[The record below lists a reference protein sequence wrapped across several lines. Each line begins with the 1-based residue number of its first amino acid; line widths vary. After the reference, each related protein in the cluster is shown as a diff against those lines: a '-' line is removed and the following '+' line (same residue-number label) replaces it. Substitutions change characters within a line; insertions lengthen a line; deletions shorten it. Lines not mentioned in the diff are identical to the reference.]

1 MRVLILGT
9 GAGLFSM
16 FFKSQLKENLK
27 ELITVDI
34 SQEIVEVGKKHFGF
48 KEDEV
53 VKSVI
58 GDAYQ
63 YVEDESKKEGLEKFD
78 LIIMDINY

>member
-1 MRVLILGT
+1 
-9 GAGLFSM
+9 M
-16 FFKSQLKENLK
+16 FFKSQLKDNLK

-34 SQEIVEVGKKHFGF
+34 SQEIVDVGKKHFGF

-58 GDAYQ
+58 KDAYQ
-63 YVEDESKKEGLEKFD
+63 YVEEES
-78 LIIMDINY
+78 